1 MQLYVGAPSILYPR
15 SQSRLFLGSDMS
27 KEWPLWEVFIRSQHG
42 LAHKHVGSL
51 HAPDAELAIKNARD
65 VYTRRNE
72 GVSIWV
78 VRSADV
84 VASSPGDKEALF
96 EPANSKVYRHPTFFP
111 MPDEVKHI

>member
-1 MQLYVGAPSILYPR
+1 MGPATAIGCVRASRPGKTEHGCATLRRPMRRNATARERLTPPKGAA
-15 SQSRLFLGSDMS
+15 MS

-51 HAPDAELAIKNARD
+51 HASDAEMAIMNARD

-78 VRSADV
+78 VKASDIA
-84 VASSPGDKEALF
+84 ASSPSEKGPLF
-96 EPANSKVYRHPTFFP
+96 
-111 MPDEVKHI
+111 